1 MGGRDS
7 SPVVMY
13 EGHLVITKKKEDR
26 DIGTFLAKKVL
37 FPSSRGQE
45 GFKRA
50 PMAFKK
56 FGT

>member
-1 MGGRDS
+1 
-7 SPVVMY
+7 MY

-56 FGT
+56 FRT